1 MTDLHYL
8 SIGEASRRIGSR
20 ELSPTELVEAHL
32 GRVHE
37 TDERLNSFIT
47 LLSGESLSEA
57 EEAAGEIRAGNR
69 RGALHGIPVGLK
81 DLYYTK
87 GVRTTIGS
95 KITADF
101 VPEYDAAVTERFRDA
116 GAILLGKLQM
126 HEFALGVTSEN
137 PHYGPARNP
146 WDTGRV
152 TGGSSGGS
160 GSSVA
165 AGQCMAALGS
175 DTGGSIRIPA
185 SLCGIVGLKP
195 TFGRVSRHGVYPLS
209 WSLDTVGPMT
219 RTVEDAALVLNAI
232 AGHDPRDSSSMLRP
246 DEDFTARIGRGVNGL
261 RVGVHRDYF
270 FEVGDPEVMRAVE
283 EAASVLEGLGAELRD
298 VSVPMMPDCGFGLTI
313 LAAEGAELHMEHL
326 RSRGDDLD
334 PYVRTRLLSGALTPA
349 TDYVRAQRM
358 RTLFNRQ
365 VAEVFE
371 QVDLILTP
379 TTPIPAVQLSRAM
392 EPFGDSGESGY
403 NLLARNTRPFNLTG
417 SPVIS
422 VPCGFTE
429 SGLPIGLQLA
439 GRPFDEATVLRA
451 AHAYEQTTDWHTR
464 RPQI

>member
-8 SIGEASRRIGSR
+8 SIGEASRLIESG
-20 ELSPTELVEAHL
+20 ELSSTELIEAHL
-32 GRVHE
+32 ARVSE
-37 TDERLNSFIT
+37 TDGRLNSFVT
-47 LLSGESLSEA
+47 LLSDESLVEA
-57 EEAAGEIRAGNR
+57 KQAANEVRAGNHWS
-69 RGALHGIPVGLK
+69 ALHGVPVGLK

-101 VPEYDAAVTERFRDA
+101 VPDYDAAVTERFKDA
-116 GAILLGKLQM
+116 GAVLLGKLQM

-137 PHYGPARNP
+137 PHYGPAHNP
-146 WDTGRV
+146 WDPDGV

-195 TFGRVSRHGVYPLS
+195 TFGRVSRYGVYPLS
-209 WSLDTVGPMT
+209 WSFDTVGPMT

-232 AGHDPRDSSSMLRP
+232 AGHDARDSYSVRRP
-246 DEDFTARIGRGVNGL
+246 EEDFTAQIGQDIKGL
-261 RVGVHRDYF
+261 KIGVHRDYF
-270 FEVGDPEVMRAVE
+270 FEVGDSEVMRAVE
-283 EAASVLEGLGAELRD
+283 EAASILEGLGAELSD
-298 VSVPMMPDCGFGLTI
+298 VSVPMMPECVFGLTI
-313 LAAEGAELHMEHL
+313 LAAEGAEVHLEHL
-326 RSRGDDLD
+326 RDRGDDMD
-334 PYVRTRLLSGALTPA
+334 AYVRTRLLSGALTSA

-358 RTLFNRQ
+358 RTLFNQQ

-379 TTPIPAVQLSRAM
+379 ATPIPAVPIGHAM
-392 EPFGDSGESGY
+392 DTFGDTGESGY
-403 NLLARNTRPFNLTG
+403 NLLPRCTRPFNLTG
-417 SPVIS
+417 SPTIS

-429 SGLPIGLQLA
+429 AGLPIGLQLA
-439 GRPFDEATVLRA
+439 GRLFDEATVLRA
-451 AHAYEQTTDWHTR
+451 AHAYERATEWHTR
-464 RPQI
+464 RPPI